1 MVKNSGGTSNIYCP
15 SISDND
21 LHIHDNCCSPRHPA
35 DFVADSVADF
45 VAAVV
50 AAAQVYE
57 AFLSALDCHCS
68 AAAAVGL
75 PGKQQVPL
83 LVPMREY
90 PMLLLLGRLCPGLD
104 FAADYPFHHSERP
117 VAAGTADACWKGFD
131 EVIGYLND
139 CALPTGIEGS
149 EFAALSITKRVG
161 QIGETP

>member
-1 MVKNSGGTSNIYCP
+1 MYCP

-35 DFVADSVADF
+35 DFVADF

-57 AFLSALDCHCS
+57 AFPSAIDCHCS
-68 AAAAVGL
+68 AAVVGL

-90 PMLLLLGRLCPGLD
+90 PMLLLLGRLSPGLD
-104 FAADYPFHHSERP
+104 FAADYPFHHSDRP
-117 VAAGTADACWKGFD
+117 VAAGTADACWKSFD
-131 EVIGYLND
+131 EVIDYLND
-139 CALPTGIEGS
+139 CALPTGIEGF
-149 EFAALSITKRVG
+149 EVAALSITKRVE
-161 QIGETP
+161 QIGEPP